1 MSAVDSH
8 LDKSSQEHPVGS
20 GKSSGRVLDV
30 SRDRLLAAGLVFVF
44 AFFVICV
51 RLVDLAAFNGGHE
64 GRAHLVRHEQTDG
77 RGDIVDRNGVLI
89 ATSLRTASLY
99 ADPQEII
106 DPRAAAQGLLT
117 VFPELD
123 GRELLGRLSQ
133 RGRFV
138 WIRRNLTPEEQ
149 YAVNK
154 LGIPGLAFQS
164 EYSRVY
170 PLGRSAVHVLG
181 LTDVDE
187 NGVAGIERSFGPVL
201 DHGETV
207 RLSLDMRVQHVLQ
220 EELTRAKDTYRA
232 IGAAGVVVDV
242 NTGEVVSLVSLPDY
256 NPNAPR
262 HLSKDAQFNRATKG
276 VYELGSV
283 FKLFTAAMA
292 LDSGVAGLSDGY
304 DASEPLLVARHR
316 ISDYHAKKR
325 WLSIP
330 EIIVYSSNIGAALM
344 AESVGR
350 DAQRHYL
357 KRLGLMSAAD
367 IDLPEVGSP
376 LLPHPWRDI
385 NTMTVGF
392 GHGIAVSPLQLASAV
407 AAVVNGGVYRSPSI
421 IKRHIGPIAP
431 ERLVFSKRTSRQMR
445 GLMRLV
451 VQHGTGSKADVPGY
465 QVGGK
470 TGTAEKL
477 VNGRYQHNRSV
488 SSFVGAFPMDKP
500 RYVVFTMLDE
510 PKGTKETYNYAT
522 GGWVAAPVVGR
533 VIERMAPLLG
543 IAPIYERPDVLDAAM
558 TEAAPSKKEKEA
570 RLARAIEIMIANDKD
585 WRIAAN

>member
-1 MSAVDSH
+1 MSAVGSQ
-8 LDKSSQEHPVGS
+8 LNPSSKARPAEFGDHG
-20 GKSSGRVLDV
+20 GRALET

-44 AFFVICV
+44 AFFIICL
-51 RLVDLAAFNGGHE
+51 RLVDLAALNGGTE
-64 GRAHLVRHEQTDG
+64 GRTHLARFEQAGG
-77 RGDIVDRNGVLI
+77 RGDVVDRNGVLV

-99 ADPQEII
+99 ADPHEII
-106 DPRAAAQGLLT
+106 DPRAAAQGLAG
-117 VFPELD
+117 VFPDLD
-123 GRELLGRLSQ
+123 KRELLDRLSRQ
-133 RGRFV
+133 GRFV

-170 PLGRSAVHVLG
+170 PLGRSAAHVLG

-187 NGVAGIERSFGPVL
+187 NGVAGLERSFGPVL

-207 RLSLDMRVQHVLQ
+207 RLSLDMRVQHLLR
-220 EELTRAKDTYRA
+220 EELARAKDTYSA
-232 IGAAGVVVDV
+232 IGAAGVVLDV
-242 NTGEVVSLVSLPDY
+242 NSGEVLSLVSLPDY

-262 HLSKDAQFNRATKG
+262 ELSADAQFNRATMG

-292 LDSGVAGLSDGY
+292 LDTGVAGLGDGY
-304 DASEPLLVARHR
+304 DATEPLFVAHHR

-344 AESVGR
+344 AEDVGR

-357 KRLGLMSAAD
+357 KRLGLLDAAD

-421 IKRHIGPIAP
+421 LKRHIGPAAT
-431 ERLVFSKRTSRQMR
+431 ERHVFSKRTSRQIR

-451 VQHGTGSKADVPGY
+451 VQHGTGVRADVPGY

-477 VNGRYQHNRSV
+477 VDGRYQRDRRV

-500 RYVVFTMLDE
+500 QYVVLAVLDE

-522 GGWVAAPVVGR
+522 GGWVAAPAVGR

-543 IAPIYERPDVLDAAM
+543 ISPTHEAPDVQ
-558 TEAAPSKKEKEA
+558 EAALTEKEKDQ
-570 RLARAIEIMIANDKD
+570 RLARAIQMMIANDKD